1 MHSQPTPN
9 PKSITSEED
18 ALFPI
23 CRDYNGLK
31 ICTLT
36 VSVRS
41 WRSALSSAR
50 PLSLVRPGKS
60 VLFSSQFV
68 KATFA
73 YDMGRYSV
81 IEKAEVKIL
90 KLKKNK
96 PRLSK
101 LQKGKVGEVREKRSG
116 KRIEVEINV
125 NRRA

>member
-1 MHSQPTPN
+1 MFV
-9 PKSITSEED
+9 
-18 ALFPI
+18 LG
-23 CRDYNGLK
+23 R
-31 ICTLT
+31 
-36 VSVRS
+36 VRCHH
-41 WRSALSSAR
+41 RSLLSTQR
-50 PLSLVRPGKS
+50 
-60 VLFSSQFV
+60 
-68 KATFA
+68 ATFA
-73 YDMGRYSV
+73 YNVGRYSV